1 MKPEALLIIDIQHGF
16 ICNGVEEIL
25 PSLVE
30 LVQKWPCEDLYYLK
44 YKNYPGS
51 SFTRYLDWHE
61 FMTSEQASIVPEV
74 YVEGSA
80 VYNHYGYAPP
90 EDLMVELNNK
100 YENIGICGVDTD
112 ACVMAAVF
120 ALWDAEIRPFVLA
133 EYCASSG
140 GSQFHRAALDLMLR
154 QFGTGSV
161 IQGID
166 ILKYPDQ
173 QRAKKISTKS

>member
-16 ICNGVEEIL
+16 ICNGVEQII

-30 LVQKWPCEDLYYLK
+30 LVHKWPCENLYYLK

-51 SFTRYLDWHE
+51 SFTKYLDWHE
-61 FMTSEQASIVPEV
+61 FMTSEQANIVPEV
-74 YVEGSA
+74 YIKGSA
-80 VYNHYGYAPP
+80 IYNHYGYAPP
-90 EDLMVELNNK
+90 DDLLVELHSK
-100 YENIGICGVDTD
+100 YESVGICGVDTD

-140 GSQFHRAALDLMLR
+140 GPQFHRAALDLMLR

-161 IQGID
+161 I
-166 ILKYPDQ
+166 KE
-173 QRAKKISTKS
+173 KF